1 MKENKLQQ
9 DIFLQFEKSIKD
21 FSNKTNAL
29 SYKKE
34 PVYNKKEDLKY
45 ERIYLEYEN
54 YNLIFQFTIQY
65 SFMQYHHLLSAYI
78 QFQDLIIPFHI
89 CITHYQIK
97 TLDCFII
104 PCISNAHL
112 MELSVNK
119 LTENIL
125 KHLPTILQRHDGSID
140 PQYRQH
146 VSLNMGLEEI
156 TKQDHEFFIELLYLQ
171 EVDQAYIAYLLEDK
185 KKALKQYKKAK
196 TLTTYQYM
204 LSQTLN
210 ETKEYHHNFDQE
222 YFNQLKLYRT
232 GTLKLDNKEFLC
244 LFISWMIYAILFAF
258 FYTLLYLVFDFML
271 SRGSFYVLKEDPF
284 FLFLPSYIS
293 SIAYSYFSR
302 KKIYKL
308 LYKKTYEKRL
318 EIDDMENSPQTT
330 RFMQK
335 FYIFI
340 VILSLLFV
348 FLLTNNQIVF
358 YDNGFVDRSDFFDII
373 GTYYR
378 YEDIKEITY
387 YKTQEN
393 GFKEII
399 NEGTYVIELEINH

>member
-1 MKENKLQQ
+1 MEENKLQQ
-9 DIFLQFEKSIKD
+9 DIILQFEKSIKD
-21 FSNKTNAL
+21 FSNKTNTL

-146 VSLNMGLEEI
+146 VSLNMELEEI

-185 KKALKQYKKAK
+185 KKALKQYKKTK

-222 YFNQLKLYRT
+222 YFNQLKLYQS
-232 GTLKLDNKEFLC
+232 GTLKLDKKEFLC
-244 LFISWMIYAILFAF
+244 LFISWMIYAIPFAF

-302 KKIYKL
+302 KKIYKR

-340 VILSLLFV
+340 VILSLFFV
-348 FLLTNNQIVF
+348 FLLTNHQIVF
-358 YDNGFVDRSDFFDII
+358 
-373 GTYYR
+373 
-378 YEDIKEITY
+378 
-387 YKTQEN
+387 
-393 GFKEII
+393 
-399 NEGTYVIELEINH
+399 L